1 MEIKEFA
8 GLYYADGAM
17 DEKTRQLVALAAML
31 ASGCTTWAPARF
43 AAAKQAGASREELSE
58 TLYLAMRAGS
68 RAVWTTIKNS
78 IDGIEDEVKAFK
90 QDYQAEKW

>member
-8 GLYYADGAM
+8 GFYYADGAM

-31 ASGCTTWAPARF
+31 ASGCSTWAPARF
-43 AAAKQAGASREELSE
+43 AAAKQAGASQDEISE
-58 TLYLAMRAGS
+58 TLYFAMRAGS

-78 IDGIEDEVKAFK
+78 IEGIEDQQNAVKK
-90 QDYQAEKW
+90 DYPAQK